1 MSTTAILRWVYLARL
16 TLAAGIFAAALLVW
30 TQPEV
35 GAETTLLATL
45 MLVTALGFTA
55 VSFWRT
61 HLSRH
66 EPAGNF
72 LYAQVLFD
80 VVLVTAVVHVTGR
93 GQSDFAALY
102 VLVIAEGALLLPAR
116 GGVLVGALAALLYFA
131 DAAWGEHLTR
141 LLGGVPQAA
150 DLDGGVLIRMAL
162 FALLAVV
169 TVWMAER
176 VRRAGARVGAVESE
190 LRQLQLDTGDILNA
204 LDTGVVTVDSEGR
217 LAYINRAAESLL
229 GIRSDAWLGRQVV
242 TEMER
247 IAPGLSAVVSRTLE
261 TGAPVNRYETH
272 IRHGSEL
279 RVLGVRTTALSR
291 EEEPWLTMVMQDI
304 TDALQAETLRRRT
317 ERLEA
322 VAELSASLA
331 HEIKNPLA
339 SIRSAVEQLTRTD
352 GGKLRKNDRDVL
364 GGLVLTE
371 SDRLSRLLSG
381 FIEYSRVEVRG
392 RERLDL
398 AAVAREAIGV
408 ARQHPEARGVTVHV
422 EAAAPVEVDGDPDLL
437 HRVVFNLVLNAL
449 QHSAEGDT
457 VTVEVV
463 TVEGKD
469 LPAGVAYRRGARLK
483 VRDQGPGVRPQ
494 EADRVFDPFFT
505 TREGGGGLG
514 LALVHRAVAAHDGMI
529 FIDDTVEQGATFTVF
544 LPASRAKGV
553 TGGSEP
559 NGAPHD

>member
-55 VSFWRT
+55 GSFWRT
-61 HLSRH
+61 HVAAR

-80 VVLVTAVVHVTGR
+80 VILVTAVVHVTGR

-102 VLVIAEGALLLPAR
+102 VLVIAQGALLLPAR

-131 DAAWGEHLTR
+131 DAAWGGHVTR
-141 LLGGVPQAA
+141 LLGGVPQAGE
-150 DLDGGVLIRMAL
+150 LDAGVLTRMAL
-162 FALLAVV
+162 FALLALV

-204 LDTGVVTVDSEGR
+204 LDTGVVTVDSDGR
-217 LAYINRAAESLL
+217 LVYINRAAQALL
-229 GIRSDAWLGRQVV
+229 GVRSMEWLGRPVV
-242 TEMER
+242 AEMER
-247 IAPGLSAVVSRTLE
+247 IAPGLSSVVKRTLD
-261 TGAPVNRYETH
+261 TGAAVNRYETH
-272 IRHGSEL
+272 IRRGSEL

-291 EEEPWLTMVMQDI
+291 EAEPWLTMVMQDI

-339 SIRSAVEQLTRTD
+339 SIRSAVEQLTRAG

-392 RERLDL
+392 RKRMDL
-398 AAVAREAIGV
+398 VAVSREAIDV
-408 ARQHPEARGVTVHV
+408 ARQHPEARGVSVHV
-422 EAAAPVEVDGDPDLL
+422 DAAAPLEVEGDPDLL

-449 QHSAEGDT
+449 QHSTDGDT
-457 VTVEVV
+457 VTVAIEPVP
-463 TVEGKD
+463 GKD
-469 LPAGVAYRRGARLK
+469 LPPGFSYRRGVRLR
-483 VRDQGPGVRPQ
+483 VRDQGPGIRPQ
-494 EADRVFDPFFT
+494 DAPRVFDPFFT

-514 LALVHRAVAAHDGMI
+514 LALVHRAVEAHDGMI
-529 FIDDTVEQGATFTVF
+529 FIDDTVDQGATFTVF
-544 LPASRAKGV
+544 LPAARPQGT
-553 TGGSEP
+553 TGGSVP

>member
-55 VSFWRT
+55 GSFWRT
-61 HLSRH
+61 HVTGR

-80 VVLVTAVVHVTGR
+80 VILVTAVVHVTGR

-102 VLVIAEGALLLPAR
+102 VLVIAQGALLLPAR

-131 DAAWGEHLTR
+131 DAAWGGHLTL
-141 LLGGVPQAA
+141 LLGGIPQAGE
-150 DLDGGVLIRMAL
+150 LDAGVLTRMAL
-162 FALLAVV
+162 FALLALV

-204 LDTGVVTVDSEGR
+204 LDTGVVTVDSDGR
-217 LAYINRAAESLL
+217 LVYINRAAQALL
-229 GIRSDAWLGRQVV
+229 GVRSMEWLGRPVV
-242 TEMER
+242 AEMER
-247 IAPGLSAVVSRTLE
+247 IAPGLSSVVKRTLD
-261 TGAPVNRYETH
+261 TGAAVNRYETH

-291 EEEPWLTMVMQDI
+291 EAEPWLTMVMQDI

-339 SIRSAVEQLTRTD
+339 SIRSAVEQLTRSG

-392 RERLDL
+392 RTRMDL
-398 AAVAREAIGV
+398 VAVCREAIDV
-408 ARQHPEARGVTVHV
+408 ARQHPEARGVSVHV
-422 EAAAPVEVDGDPDLL
+422 EAAAPLEVEGDPDLL

-449 QHSAEGDT
+449 QHSEDGDT
-457 VTVEVV
+457 VTVVLEPVA
-463 TVEGKD
+463 GKD
-469 LPAGVAYRRGARLK
+469 LPPGFSYRRGVRLT
-483 VRDQGPGVRPQ
+483 VRDQGPGIRPQ
-494 EADRVFDPFFT
+494 DAPRVFDPFFT
-505 TREGGGGLG
+505 TREGGSGLG
-514 LALVHRAVAAHDGMI
+514 LALVHRAVDAHDGMI
-529 FIDDTVEQGATFTVF
+529 LIDETVDQGATFTVF
-544 LPASRAKGV
+544 LPAARGQ
-553 TGGSEP
+553 EP
-559 NGAPHD
+559 NGARHD